1 MAFFVRS
8 ATVAEEDARSSL
20 WRHLWG
26 KHLSP
31 AELCAREASLR
42 ASAWSASAERRV
54 LLLLLPRD
62 GSPPAV
68 LSSCE
73 VYVVPAL
80 LGGTPSTVL
89 LVATLFTEPEMRGRG
104 YAAALLEAVAAE
116 AAARPR
122 CAGVLLFS
130 DIGTAYYENLGFRRL
145 GGATDI
151 VLPADAAGAEAGMD
165 AGAGEG
171 ARIAAPVVVVDPAA
185 DLGDLDEGSFN
196 AEGETLPCVSPP
208 RLLVLPV
215 ELQRAGFTVAFE
227 RFEAAHRG
235 LPPLARRGASA
246 GADGC
251 CVWAADY
258 EDSELLV
265 LALRAST
272 PAVAAA
278 LLAAA
283 QREAAAAGLAV
294 VRLWAPPDAAVSPTT
309 AAAVASAVAAV
320 PGASRAERTKQLPM
334 LRAAVEAG
342 GPEIDGL
349 ALQRIHWW

>member
-1 MAFFVRS
+1 MAFVRS

-42 ASAWSASAERRV
+42 ESAWSASAERRV

-104 YAAALLEAVAAE
+104 FAAALLEAVAAE

-185 DLGDLDEGSFN
+185 DLGDLDEGCFN
-196 AEGETLPCVSPP
+196 AEGETLPCDLPP

-215 ELQRAGFTVAFE
+215 ELQRAGFIVAFE
-227 RFEAAHRG
+227 SFEAVHRG

-294 VRLWAPPDAAVSPTT
+294 VRLWAPDAAVSPTT
-309 AAAVASAVAAV
+309 AAAVASAVATM

-334 LRAAVEAG
+334 LRAAVDAG

-349 ALQRIHWW
+349 GLQRIHWW